1 MFRRCCAVLVVVLVA
16 LPVSASGAVELDG
29 AAVYRQNCVACHGA
43 AADGRGP
50 AAMALRPAPPD
61 LTDPE
66 WWAARTDAEVAAS
79 VRSGIPGTSMVPYAA
94 MSEEELSAMVAWLRT
109 QSAE

>member
-1 MFRRCCAVLVVVLVA
+1 MFRRCRTVLVAALVA
-16 LPVSASGAVELDG
+16 LPVSASRAADLDG
-29 AAVYRQNCVACHGA
+29 AAVYRQNCIACHGA

-79 VRSGIPGTSMVPYAA
+79 VRAGSPGTSMVPYAA
-94 MSEEELSAMVAWLRT
+94 MSEGELSAMVAWLRT
-109 QSAE
+109 QAE